1 MATDTTDKNISWVI
15 ILITILSSLLISI
28 IVSAMVV
35 KDKQREYT
43 EYFDTQITELRS
55 KVDSLNM
62 VINENKELPAFEV
75 IVNVNNKTKKDTT
88 TLKPFKK

>member
-1 MATDTTDKNISWVI
+1 MDTTEKNISWVI

-28 IVSAMVV
+28 IASAMVV
-35 KDKQREYT
+35 KDKHREYT
-43 EYFDTQITELRS
+43 EYFAAQITELRT

-75 IVNVNNKTKKDTT
+75 IVNVNNKTKKDTII
-88 TLKPFKK
+88 LKPLKK

>member
-1 MATDTTDKNISWVI
+1 MDTTEKNISWVI

-28 IVSAMVV
+28 IASAMVV
-35 KDKQREYT
+35 KDKHREYT
-43 EYFDTQITELRS
+43 EYFATQITELRT

-75 IVNVNNKTKKDTT
+75 IVNVNNKTKKDTII
-88 TLKPFKK
+88 LKPLKK

>member
-1 MATDTTDKNISWVI
+1 MDTTEKNISWVI

-35 KDKQREYT
+35 KDKQREYA
-43 EYFDTQITELRS
+43 EYFTAQITELHT
-55 KVDSLNM
+55 KVDSLNT

-88 TLKPFKK
+88 TLKPLKK

>member
-1 MATDTTDKNISWVI
+1 MDTTENNVSWVI

-28 IVSAMVV
+28 VVSAIVV
-35 KDKQREYT
+35 KDKQREY
-43 EYFDTQITELRS
+43 EVYFDKQIAELQV
-55 KVDSLNM
+55 KVDSLNT

-88 TLKPFKK
+88 TLKPLQK

>member
-1 MATDTTDKNISWVI
+1 MDTTENNVSWVI

-28 IVSAMVV
+28 IVSAIVV
-35 KDKQREYT
+35 KDKQREY
-43 EYFDTQITELRS
+43 EVYFDKQIAELQV
-55 KVDSLNM
+55 KVDSLNT

-88 TLKPFKK
+88 TLKPFTK

>member
-1 MATDTTDKNISWVI
+1 MDTTENNVSWVI

-28 IVSAMVV
+28 IVSAIVV

-55 KVDSLNM
+55 KVDSLNT

-88 TLKPFKK
+88 ILKPLQK